1 MTLAI
6 LIIVFVIVVNIL
18 TSLIKNI
25 QWNWKYK
32 AATAT
37 ILSVL
42 AAVLALFMTGGI
54 AAFTVPALF
63 QTFTTV
69 FASSQ
74 LIYQFIMKGTVVEDK
89 LALSVNKPKGV

>member
-1 MTLAI
+1 MTLI
-6 LIIVFVIVVNIL
+6 IIVTLVMAVNIL

-25 QWNWKYK
+25 QWSWRYK

-37 ILSVL
+37 VLSVL
-42 AAVLALFMTGGI
+42 SAVVALFMTGGI

-89 LALSVNKPKGV
+89 LALLVNKPKGV